1 MIDVAGGDKVPRKG
15 GPGVT
20 QSDLLVINKTDL
32 AEAVGADLK
41 ARSRTIAGPDPM
53 GTSVIPDGTIL
64 ECSAKPR
71 RRASLPRI
79 YRGRNVPRNRS
90 RGQTERGGILR
101 VCSATQTRGG
111 YSDYRYQLRT
121 GYSESERQGSQ
132 SPG

>member
-1 MIDVAGGDKVPRKG
+1 VIDVAGGDKVPRKG

-53 GTSVIPDGTIL
+53 DTAVVPDGTIL

-101 VCSATQTRGG
+101 VGSCTHCMAGHSGCDPLLRPGQGTQIIVIK
-111 YSDYRYQLRT
+111 
-121 GYSESERQGSQ
+121 
-132 SPG
+132 